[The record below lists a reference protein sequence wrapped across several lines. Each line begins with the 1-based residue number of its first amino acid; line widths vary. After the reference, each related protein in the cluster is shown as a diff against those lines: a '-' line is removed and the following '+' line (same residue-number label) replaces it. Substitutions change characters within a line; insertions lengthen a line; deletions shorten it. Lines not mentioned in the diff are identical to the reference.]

1 MAENDASPCQ
11 ASEKPAEGA
20 PSRPIALVGLMG
32 AGKSTVGQ
40 RLATRLGL
48 PFVDVDAE
56 IERAAGLDL
65 PSIFDRYGEAAFRDC
80 ERRVVARLAEGPAQV
95 IATGG
100 GAFVDESTRRLLL
113 ARCHVL
119 WLDAP
124 LERLAARVGR
134 RGGRP
139 LLDGRDPIAVLA
151 ELAAARAPFYAEA
164 HIRINA
170 SGDRDET
177 VARILAALPPSL
189 D

>member
-1 MAENDASPCQ
+1 MAENAASPR
-11 ASEKPAEGA
+11 PAGENA
-20 PSRPIALVGLMG
+20 PNRSPDRSIALVGLMG

-40 RLATRLGL
+40 KLAAKLAL
-48 PFVDVDAE
+48 PFVDADTE
-56 IERAAGLDL
+56 IERAARLDI
-65 PSIFDRYGEAAFRDC
+65 PSLFERYGEAAFRDC
-80 ERRVVARLAEGPAQV
+80 ERRVIARLAGGPVQV

-100 GAFVDESTRRLLL
+100 GAFVDEATRRLLL

-124 LERLAARVGR
+124 VERLAARVGR

-139 LLDGRDPIAVLA
+139 LLDGRDTIEAL
-151 ELAAARAPFYAEA
+151 ESLAAARTRYYAEA
-164 HIRINA
+164 HIRIDA
-170 SGDRDET
+170 SEDRDET